1 MEVIRTQQEPKE
13 IVYWSWKPFSLLCS
27 KTQNRQ
33 GKGNMTLQKESWI
46 WNLKTRFATS
56 SYVPLSPQIAT
67 LSFWTSISYS
77 PPKENTSI
85 FLISFNVGGL
95 YVMTCENAWDRQ
107 YIEHSK
113 HSIKV
118 NRWIETNEKKKNNHS
133 SYLFVNT
140 FLCWVNLHYALEK
153 QKSFIF
159 FWDRQI
165 FSLPRITRVSEWR
178 KKAQKWESQ
187 YHSRN

>member
-118 NRWIETNEKKKNNHS
+118 NRWIETNEKKKKTTILPICLLIR
-133 SYLFVNT
+133 SYAGSTCIMPLRN
-140 FLCWVNLHYALEK
+140 
-153 QKSFIF
+153 
-159 FWDRQI
+159 R
-165 FSLPRITRVSEWR
+165 RVSFFSEIDR
-178 KKAQKWESQ
+178 SSLSPE
-187 YHSRN
+187 

>member
-1 MEVIRTQQEPKE
+1 MEVVRTQQEPKE

-46 WNLKTRFATS
+46 WNLKTRSATS
-56 SYVPLSPQIAT
+56 SYVPLSPQIVT

-85 FLISFNVGGL
+85 SFISFNVGGL

-107 YIEHSK
+107 YIAHSK

-118 NRWIETNEKKKNNHS
+118 NRWIETNEKNNHS
-133 SYLFVNT
+133 SYSFVNT

-153 QKSFIF
+153 QTSLIF
-159 FWDRQI
+159 FWDRS
-165 FSLPRITRVSEWR
+165 SLSPE
-178 KKAQKWESQ
+178 
-187 YHSRN
+187 